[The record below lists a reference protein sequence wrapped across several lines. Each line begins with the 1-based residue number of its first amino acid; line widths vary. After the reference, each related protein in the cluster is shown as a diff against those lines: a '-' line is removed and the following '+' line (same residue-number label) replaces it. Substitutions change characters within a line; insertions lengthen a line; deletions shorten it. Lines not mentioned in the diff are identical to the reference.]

1 MPDLVSTPSPM
12 NAKALEECE
21 VMLSYALANGKKIDP
36 KILLKLKD
44 LQKRREESGMP
55 GREKNNISDVG
66 GLHNMLAAA
75 ISPATPAT
83 VLLMEKTAT
92 ASWKFLG
99 PVPLV
104 RKMMVVTIFCLAA
117 FLGLFLFPEVDGTT
131 INGDILSYEPLAFFL
146 NESFIVSSAAL
157 GASFYALFEAYK
169 YIATS
174 SYDAK
179 YDSIYWIRFIL
190 GVVSGVL
197 LAQFLFVGTAQTGA
211 TDAGNMSIMTYKPL
225 LAFLG
230 GFSARVV
237 HKILNS
243 LVDSVETF
251 ISGSARD
258 AVRAREESARVEIQE
273 KISGIQQENVRKESA
288 ARLNSVIQLMQLQD
302 KLNNGAPNEN
312 ISNELKAIINQTIQP
327 INNQPFYTDIP
338 NTNTNTTI
346 NNNTTT
352 NTTTITNSDDI
363 FIPDPSTMDIP
374 EHFPGDLEQN
384 PPPPTD
390 YK

>member
-1 MPDLVSTPSPM
+1 MADLTKTPNPM
-12 NAKALEECE
+12 QEKALDECE
-21 VMLSYALANGKKIDP
+21 VMLTYALANGKKID
-36 KILLKLKD
+36 KDILAKLKE
-44 LQKRREESGMP
+44 LQRRRAESHLP
-55 GREKNNISDVG
+55 GREKNNIADVG
-66 GLHNMLAAA
+66 SLHNMLATA

-83 VLLMEKTAT
+83 VLLMEKTA
-92 ASWKFLG
+92 ASSWKFLG

-104 RKMMVVTIFCLAA
+104 RKMMVVTIFCLLA
-117 FLGLFLFPEVDGTT
+117 FLGLFMFPEVDGTT

-197 LAQFLFVGTAQTGA
+197 LAQFLFVGTPQASP
-211 TDAGNMSIMTYKPL
+211 TDMGNMSIMTYKPL

-237 HKILNS
+237 YKILNS

-258 AVRAREESARVEIQE
+258 AVRAREESAKVEIQE
-273 KISGIQQENVRKESA
+273 KISGIQQENVRKEAA

-338 NTNTNTTI
+338 NSNTTTTTT
-346 NNNTTT
+346 TTT
-352 NTTTITNSDDI
+352 NTETNPNDI
-363 FIPDPSTMDIP
+363 YIPDPTTFDIP